1 MNEECFYRVSVK
13 GVAIDEQGRILL
25 AREEDD
31 MWEMLGGGLEHQED
45 PIESLKREVLEETG
59 LKITRVSSS
68 PRYFITAQKNN
79 GKFYMANIVYEI
91 ELENMDFIPSDECQE
106 LKFFSIEEMKK
117 LKLLPNVNKLLSL
130 LEEHQ
135 N

>member
-13 GVAIDEQGRILL
+13 GIAIDKQGRVLL

-59 LKITRVSSS
+59 LKITNISTS
-68 PRYFITAQKNN
+68 PKYFITAPASN
-79 GKFYMANIVYEI
+79 GKVYMANVVYEI
-91 ELENMDFIPSDECQE
+91 ELESMDFIPSYECQE
-106 LKFFSIEEMKK
+106 LRFFSIEEMKK
-117 LKLLPNVNKLLSL
+117 VKLLPNVKKLLNL
-130 LEEHQ
+130 LEKQQ

>member
-13 GVAIDEQGRILL
+13 GIAIDKQGRVLL

-59 LKITRVSSS
+59 LKITTISTS
-68 PRYFITAQKNN
+68 PKYFITAPASN
-79 GKFYMANIVYEI
+79 GKVYMANVVYEI
-91 ELENMDFIPSDECQE
+91 ELESMDFIPSYECQE
-106 LKFFSIEEMKK
+106 LRFFSIEEMKK
-117 LKLLPNVNKLLSL
+117 VKLLPNVKKLLNL
-130 LEEHQ
+130 LEKQQ

>member
-13 GVAIDEQGRILL
+13 GIAIDKQGRVLL

-59 LKITRVSSS
+59 LKITNISTS
-68 PRYFITAQKNN
+68 PKYFITAPASN
-79 GKFYMANIVYEI
+79 GKVYMANVVYEI
-91 ELENMDFIPSDECQE
+91 ELESMDFIPSYECQE
-106 LKFFSIEEMKK
+106 LRFFSIEEMRKV
-117 LKLLPNVNKLLSL
+117 KLLPNVKKLLNL
-130 LEEHQ
+130 LEKQQ